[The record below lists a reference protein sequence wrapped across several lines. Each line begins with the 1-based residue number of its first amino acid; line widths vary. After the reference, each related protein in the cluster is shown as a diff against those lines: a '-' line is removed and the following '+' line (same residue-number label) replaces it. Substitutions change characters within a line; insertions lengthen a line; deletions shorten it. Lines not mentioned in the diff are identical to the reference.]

1 MTPSRGKS
9 GGAELPGDGAPP
21 PIALV
26 VGDEGLLVK
35 QAEERLVAAA
45 FEGRSPGFN
54 LAAFPADTGGWAALD
69 QARTQPMMAR
79 RRVVILREI
88 ERAPVE
94 LLEALLT
101 YADKPNPSTLLLV
114 VGEKLPAPSGGVDRG
129 KRLENKL
136 KGGVGAVYRYK
147 SADQDPVGFAIATA
161 AEAGCT
167 LDRRAASLL
176 VELVGGDLGRVK
188 SELDKAVAF
197 VGGKGPIDEGAV
209 EQVSSLVAE
218 AMIWSLTDAVL
229 SRDAD
234 RGLAAMHRLLED
246 GEPSH
251 RLLAMVSWQ
260 IRQLLELQD
269 SIQRGAGEPASWAR
283 MPFAKKNAAR
293 QALSR
298 RPLPPQRLLGALV
311 KANREMNRSP
321 AGDRRIFES
330 LVLELVTGG

>member
-1 MTPSRGKS
+1 MTPARGK
-9 GGAELPGDGAPP
+9 GGAELPGEGAPP

-26 VGDEGLLVK
+26 VGDEGLLVR
-35 QAEERLVAAA
+35 QAEERLVSAA

-54 LAAFPADTGGWAALD
+54 LAAFPAGSGGWAALD
-69 QARTQPMMAR
+69 QAKTLPMMAK

-88 ERAPVE
+88 ETASVE
-94 LLEALLT
+94 LLDALMA
-101 YADKPNPSTLLLV
+101 YADKPNPSTLLLL
-114 VGEKLPAPSGGVDRG
+114 VGEKLPAASGGVDRG

-136 KGGVGAVYRYK
+136 KAAGCAVYRYK
-147 SADQDPVGFAIATA
+147 SADQDPVGFAIQA
-161 AEAGCT
+161 ASEAGCQ
-167 LDRRAASLL
+167 LDRRAAGLL

-197 VGGKGPIDEGAV
+197 VGGAGPIDETTIEA
-209 EQVSSLVAE
+209 VSSLVAE
-218 AMIWSLTDAVL
+218 AMIWGLTDAVL

-251 RLLAMVSWQ
+251 RLLAMVTWQ

-269 SIQRGAGEPASWAR
+269 SLQRGDGEPSSWAR
-283 MPFAKKNAAR
+283 MPHAKKAAAR
-293 QALSR
+293 QALQR
-298 RPLPPQRLLGALV
+298 RPLPPQRVIGALV

-321 AGDRRIFES
+321 AGDRRIFEA
-330 LVLELVTGG
+330 LVLELTTGG